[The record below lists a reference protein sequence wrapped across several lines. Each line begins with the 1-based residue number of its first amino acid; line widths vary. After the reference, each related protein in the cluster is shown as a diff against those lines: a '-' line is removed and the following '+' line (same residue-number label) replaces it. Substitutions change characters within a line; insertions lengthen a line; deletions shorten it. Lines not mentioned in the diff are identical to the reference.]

1 MQRLRDLIGNEHP
14 LDAVSRTLTDIA
26 RRQQAAVVGALHVT
40 CSDECERECSESLQQ
55 WFVDELLP
63 EMKLWH
69 RSAFRT
75 ANLGSQYE
83 WGSIAIAEHHY
94 ATPPTRDAF
103 KVLLVKINAHVCVHM
118 VDGKPRYGQMPRYE
132 VESTYCGAL
141 HALLAGVRLPAVNSL
156 QEEFLSEG
164 KDRIAMLCDPSLVD
178 PSVRALFAAIASA
191 RLQARRAVLDIQ
203 DGTPAS
209 PTCYV
214 VLPCVTINRHQRDT
228 ELVVGLYTADYR
240 QEDMETASAE
250 ITYVGLGDDPSQ
262 YVLSGS
268 EGHIRVDDPRRDE
281 LRAARDHRQLVAAQW
296 QGQPLLADPDDR
308 ARLAAALLRHRD
320 DQSSVAKQSLTTL
333 LGLLVDLAPVPT
345 AVELFVGG
353 ACGINHFHRAYRLS
367 RGSGTA
373 DDARRI
379 LDDAQDRIESLPA
392 GHAAQLVERL
402 ATKASVTA

>member
-1 MQRLRDLIGNEHP
+1 
-14 LDAVSRTLTDIA
+14 
-26 RRQQAAVVGALHVT
+26 
-40 CSDECERECSESLQQ
+40 
-55 WFVDELLP
+55 
-63 EMKLWH
+63 
-69 RSAFRT
+69 
-75 ANLGSQYE
+75 
-83 WGSIAIAEHHY
+83 
-94 ATPPTRDAF
+94 
-103 KVLLVKINAHVCVHM
+103 
-118 VDGKPRYGQMPRYE
+118 
-132 VESTYCGAL
+132 L
-141 HALLAGVRLPAVNSL
+141 HALLAGVSLPAVNCL

-214 VLPCVTINRHQRDT
+214 VLPCVTINRNQRDT

-296 QGQPLLADPDDR
+296 QGQSLLADPDDR

-320 DQSSVAKQSLTTL
+320 DQSAAKESLTTL
-333 LGLLVDLAPVPT
+333 LGMLVDLAAVPT

-353 ACGINHFHRAYRLS
+353 ACGIYHFHRAYRLS
-367 RGSGTA
+367 HGSGTA
-373 DDARRI
+373 DDARKI
-379 LDDAQDRIESLPA
+379 LDDVQDRVESLPA

-402 ATKASVTA
+402 TVRAGVTA